1 MHSSIGRCN
10 YGSRLKCNDVRR
22 RFSRLYISM
31 SQSNGATA
39 LQDLTFCIQD
49 IMSCNVSNMLKCNPK
64 KTQIIHF
71 SSRFSPA
78 EPVPSIKVGDCS
90 ITLNN
95 EVKDLGVTLDRHL
108 TFKTHINNICLSASR
123 SIHHIGKIRNFLSRS
138 ATERLIHVFVSSK
151 LDYCNSIL
159 HGLPSYELEKLQQ
172 LQNTATMYANC

>member
-1 MHSSIGRCN
+1 MQWLCTPTILTALHYYESKQC
-10 YGSRLKCNDVRR
+10 
-22 RFSRLYISM
+22 
-31 SQSNGATA
+31 ATV

-49 IMSCNVSNMLKCNPK
+49 IMSWNVSNMLKCNPK

-108 TFKTHINNICLSASR
+108 TFKTWLTSTTSV
-123 SIHHIGKIRNFLSRS
+123 SLP
-138 ATERLIHVFVSSK
+138 HVLFTTS
-151 LDYCNSIL
+151 
-159 HGLPSYELEKLQQ
+159 EKLGTFYLDLLRNVLFMYLS
-172 LQNTATMYANC
+172 LQNLITATAFFTAYPPTS